1 MSTTPAPSPATL
13 LIQTAFIGD
22 VILLTALLEYLHQTE
37 PATPVD
43 VLVRRGNEG
52 LLAGHPHVRRVL
64 IWDKKYRKYAALWDL
79 LQQIRAAKYGRVVTL
94 QRFASTGFL
103 TAFSGAP
110 ERIGFAK
117 NPLSRFFTRRVPHI
131 IGDGAH
137 EVTRNLTLL
146 DASLNEELGMRNEEL
161 ALTGNSSFL
170 IPNSSLIRPRLYPSA
185 ADEAAAAPYAA
196 AGPHICLAP
205 TSVWFT
211 KQYPEAKWLE
221 LLAALPKNV
230 RVYLLGGPPD
240 VAACE
245 RLAAASGR
253 ANVVSIAGKIGLLAS
268 AVLMRG
274 AVMNYVN
281 DSAPLH
287 LCSAVGAAVT
297 AIFCSTVPAFGFGP
311 LSPVSFIVETKE
323 QLACRPCGLHG
334 RAACPLGHFRCAYG
348 IEVGQL
354 LASLP
359 VITSENRLSS

>member
-1 MSTTPAPSPATL
+1 VPTTPNTPATL

-22 VILLTALLEYLHQTE
+22 VILMTALLEYLHQAE

-52 LLAGHPHVRRVL
+52 LLAGHPHVRNVL
-64 IWDKKYRKYAALWDL
+64 IWDKKHRKYAALWDL
-79 LQQIRAAKYGRVVTL
+79 LGKIRTAQYGRVVTL

-103 TAFSGAP
+103 TAFSKAK

-117 NPLSRFFTRRVPHI
+117 NPLSRFFTRRVPHQ
-131 IGDGAH
+131 IGDGTH
-137 EVTRNLTLL
+137 EVTRNLRLL
-146 DASLNEELGMRNEEL
+146 TDAVPTPLV
-161 ALTGNSSFL
+161 
-170 IPNSSLIRPRLYPSA
+170 PPRLYPSA
-185 ADEAAAAPYAA
+185 ADEAVVAPYATV
-196 AGPHICLAP
+196 GPYICLAP

-211 KQYPEAKWLE
+211 KQYPEAKWRE
-221 LLAALPKNV
+221 LLAALPQNV

-253 ANVVSIAGKIGLLAS
+253 ENVTSIAGKIGLLAS
-268 AVLMRG
+268 AALMRG

-281 DSAPLH
+281 DSAPMH
-287 LCSAVGAAVT
+287 LCSAVGASVT

-311 LSPVSFIVETKE
+311 LAPVSFVVETKE
-323 QLACRPCGLHG
+323 PLACKPCGLHG
-334 RAACPLGHFRCAYG
+334 HAACPLGHFRCAYG

-354 LASLP
+354 LATLP
-359 VITSENRLSS
+359 VDVARTL

>member
-1 MSTTPAPSPATL
+1 VVAYFCAVLTAPSSPSATL

-22 VILLTALLEYLHQTE
+22 VILMTALLEYLHQVE

-52 LLAGHPHVRRVL
+52 LLTGHPHVRRVL
-64 IWDKKYRKYAALWDL
+64 VWDKKHRKYAALWDL
-79 LQQIRAAKYGRVVTL
+79 LGQIRTAKYGRVVTL

-117 NPLSRFFTRRVPHI
+117 NPLSRFFTRRVPHV
-131 IGDGAH
+131 IGDGTH
-137 EVTRNLTLL
+137 EVERNLALL
-146 DASLNEELGMRNEEL
+146 RSNEELRIRNEEL
-161 ALTGNSSFL
+161 AASG
-170 IPNSSLIRPRLYPSA
+170 NSSLIRPRLYPTA
-185 ADEAAAAPYAA
+185 ADAAAVAPYAEA
-196 AGPHICLAP
+196 EPYLCLAP

-211 KQYPEAKWLE
+211 KQYPEEKWLE
-221 LLAALPKNV
+221 LLAALPAGL

-253 ANVVSIAGKIGLLAS
+253 ANVVSIAGKFGLLAS
-268 AVLMRG
+268 AALMRG

-281 DSAPLH
+281 DSAPMH
-287 LCSAVGAAVT
+287 LCSAVGAPVT

-311 LSPVSFIVETKE
+311 LSPVSFVVETTE
-323 QLACRPCGLHG
+323 PLACKPCGLHG
-334 RAACPLGHFRCAYG
+334 HAACPLGHFRCAYG
-348 IEVGQL
+348 IAARVVALFVQRHL
-354 LASLP
+354 Y
-359 VITSENRLSS
+359 

>member
-1 MSTTPAPSPATL
+1 M
-13 LIQTAFIGD
+13 
-22 VILLTALLEYLHQTE
+22 TALLEYLHQTE

-52 LLAGHPHVRRVL
+52 LLAGHPHVRQVL
-64 IWDKKYRKYAALWDL
+64 IWDKKHRKYANLWQL
-79 LQQIRAAKYGRVVTL
+79 LGQVRASGYGRVVTL

-110 ERIGFAK
+110 ERVGFAK
-117 NPLSRFFTRRVPHI
+117 NPFSRLFTRRVPHA
-131 IGDGAH
+131 IGDGTH
-137 EVTRNLTLL
+137 EVARNLALL
-146 DASLNEELGMRNEEL
+146 RSNEESGMRNEEL
-161 ALTGNSSFL
+161 GTPDNSSFL
-170 IPNSSLIRPRLYPSA
+170 IPDSSLTKPRLYPSA
-185 ADEAAAAPYAA
+185 ADEAAVAPYAA
-196 AGPHICLAP
+196 AGPYSCIAP

-211 KQYPEAKWLE
+211 KQYPEEKWLE
-221 LLAALPKNV
+221 LLAALPAGR

-253 ANVVSIAGKIGLLAS
+253 ENVISLAGKIGLLAS
-268 AVLMRG
+268 AVLLRG

-287 LCSAVGAAVT
+287 LCSAVGAPVT

-311 LSPVSFIVETKE
+311 LSPVSFVVETKAA
-323 QLACRPCGLHG
+323 LACRPCGLHG
-334 RAACPLGHFRCAYG
+334 HAACPLGHFRCAHS

-354 LASLP
+354 LKSM
-359 VITSENRLSS
+359 VTD